1 MRAHYFDLYDLA
13 PVGLLTLSEKGATLE
28 ANFTTARLL
37 GVKKEALLKRRLDD
51 FVDPDDRERFA
62 RHQRLF
68 IAGDAPPHLELRML
82 RGSADPFWARLDLML
97 GHGTDG
103 VLMFRVMLSDI
114 TERLKMQEDLYRL
127 RAAVDQAHDGVAVA
141 DTKGLMQFANLAWAR
156 MHGYTKEEILG
167 KSLSF
172 FHTAEQMTKD
182 VVPFNT
188 KVLAK
193 GSHAGEVGHVR
204 RDGTTFPS
212 WMSTALLRDADGTI
226 TGLVGMADDITERRR
241 AEETLARILGEREA
255 ILKAIPDAYY
265 RLNSEMKLTDWNQAF
280 ERATGYAPDELRGM
294 SALRFFKTDQKAI
307 AEGIQEAVEKG
318 HAYRAGRLLTREGRE
333 IPYVWSGAAVRTADG
348 DLAGLVGIGRDL
360 TAN

>member
-1 MRAHYFDLYDLA
+1 MPARTKDVLEKELLRSQRELASMRAHYFDLYDLA

-51 FVDPDDRERFA
+51 FVDPEDRERFA

-68 IAGDAPPHLELRML
+68 VAGDAPANLELHML
-82 RGSADPFWARLDLML
+82 RGSADRFWARLDLTL

-103 VLMFRVMLSDI
+103 VLMFRVMLS
-114 TERLKMQEDLYRL
+114 
-127 RAAVDQAHDGVAVA
+127 
-141 DTKGLMQFANLAWAR
+141 
-156 MHGYTKEEILG
+156 
-167 KSLSF
+167 
-172 FHTAEQMTKD
+172 
-182 VVPFNT
+182 
-188 KVLAK
+188 
-193 GSHAGEVGHVR
+193 
-204 RDGTTFPS
+204 
-212 WMSTALLRDADGTI
+212 
-226 TGLVGMADDITERRR
+226 DITERRR

-280 ERATGYAPDELRGM
+280 ERATGYGPQKLRGM

-333 IPYVWSGAAVRTADG
+333 IPYFWSGAAVRSADG
-348 DLAGLVGIGRDL
+348 HLAGLVGIGRDL